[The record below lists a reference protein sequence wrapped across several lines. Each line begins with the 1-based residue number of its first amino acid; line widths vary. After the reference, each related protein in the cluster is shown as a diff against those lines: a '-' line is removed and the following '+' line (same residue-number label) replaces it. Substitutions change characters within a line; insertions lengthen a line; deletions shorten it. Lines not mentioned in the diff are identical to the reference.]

1 MNRQTL
7 RRIAIPVAAVLCI
20 AAVMWPQVRSVATI
34 LLLLVTF
41 EYVLLTQE
49 SIELFRRQLLR
60 QEKVYVNFEL
70 LYENGLFIRVA
81 NLGVSNFLM
90 AAIHVR
96 TQDIAKFDYPTREVV
111 ESGKIIE
118 MNLPAEICA
127 GNPMG
132 VDLEITLECVGLD
145 VRADTKPRLFNV
157 MTDENG
163 VPQDVKRGFGGLW
176 SITCPRCKK
185 NFGGLV
191 AMSLHGLKTF
201 DEAFARKRQVLE
213 DFHNSCP
220 NHDSEFQLK
229 MDGVPTLDRI
239 PVPVPH

>member
-96 TQDIAKFDYPTREVV
+96 TQDIAKFDYRTQEVV

-118 MNLPAEICA
+118 MNLPNEVCA
-127 GNPMG
+127 GHPVS

-145 VRADTKPRLFNV
+145 VRATSRPQCFNV
-157 MTDENG
+157 ATDENG
-163 VPQDVKRGFGGLW
+163 VPQDVKRGFAGLW
-176 SITCPRCKK
+176 SIACPRCKK
-185 NFGGLV
+185 NFDGLV
-191 AMSLHGLKTF
+191 AMSLRELKTF
-201 DEAFARKRQVLE
+201 DEAFARKKQVLE

-220 NHDSEFQLK
+220 NHDSKFQLK
-229 MDGVPTLDRI
+229 VAEVEKR
-239 PVPVPH
+239 

>member
-7 RRIAIPVAAVLCI
+7 RRIAIPVAGILCI
-20 AAVMWPQVRSVATI
+20 VALIWPQVQSVATI

-49 SIELFRRQLLR
+49 NIELFRRQLLR
-60 QEKVYVNFEL
+60 QEKVYVHFEL
-70 LYENGLFIRVA
+70 LYGNGLFIRVA
-81 NLGVSNFLM
+81 NLGISNFLM

-96 TQDIAKFDYPTREVV
+96 TQDLAKFDYPTREVV

-118 MNLPAEICA
+118 MNLPAEVCA
-127 GNPMG
+127 GHPLS

-145 VRADTKPRLFNV
+145 VRAISKPQCFNV

-163 VPQDVKRGFGGLW
+163 VPQDVKRGFDALW

-191 AMSLHGLKTF
+191 AMSLSGLKTF
-201 DEAFARKRQVLE
+201 DEAFARKKQVLV

-229 MDGVPTLDRI
+229 MEEVASHSLGSGS
-239 PVPVPH
+239 